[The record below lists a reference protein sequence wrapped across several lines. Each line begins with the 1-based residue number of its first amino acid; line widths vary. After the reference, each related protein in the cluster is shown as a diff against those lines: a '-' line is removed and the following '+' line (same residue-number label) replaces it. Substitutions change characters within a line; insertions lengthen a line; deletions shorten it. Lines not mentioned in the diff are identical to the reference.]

1 MAARYL
7 GVNLAWREDRPGL
20 PANETGVAVIDSQGL
35 VLDAGWRRGVAEVL
49 GWAGAV
55 AGAGDALMF
64 VDAPL
69 VVRTETGQRLCETQ
83 VGQRYGRWKVSA
95 NATNPASPL
104 IVPAAMIQP
113 NDSSPSPGSPWRN
126 RRRPAPGAGSR
137 PVAEFTRG
145 GGFRWHRL
153 GRSLPG
159 Y

>member
-69 VVRTETGQRLCETQ
+69 VVRNETGQRLCETQ
-83 VGQRYGRWKVSA
+83 GAALRPVEGQRQRDQPGLAADRPRRDDPAERFFAQPRQPMAEQAS
-95 NATNPASPL
+95 ASPRCR
-104 IVPAAMIQP
+104 VPA
-113 NDSSPSPGSPWRN
+113 GGGVHPWR
-126 RRRPAPGAGSR
+126 GV
-137 PVAEFTRG
+137 PVAPAG
-145 GGFRWHRL
+145 
-153 GRSLPG
+153 P
-159 Y
+159 

>member
-20 PANETGVAVIDSQGL
+20 VRRETGVAVIDSQGL

-69 VVRTETGQRLCETQ
+69 VVRNETGQRLCETQ

-104 IVPAAMIQP
+104 IVPRRDDPAERFFAQP
-113 NDSSPSPGSPWRN
+113 RQPMAEQASASPRCRVPAGGGVHPWR
-126 RRRPAPGAGSR
+126 GV
-137 PVAEFTRG
+137 PVAPAG
-145 GGFRWHRL
+145 
-153 GRSLPG
+153 P
-159 Y
+159 